1 MCALRVASLTIV
13 LLLARLPVGSA
24 RALPPPAKPSRMQ
37 SSRASFSGTQ
47 ASSQAREEELAELK
61 QRAGAGDARAQVQVG
76 LAYLT
81 GDGVVADDAEAVKWF
96 RKAADQ
102 DDPDGERYLAEM
114 YVGGRGLPADNAE
127 AAKWLR
133 LAAAQGDARS
143 EHNLAVMYLQGMG
156 VPQNTTEAAKWMR
169 KSADQGLP
177 EGEFGLG
184 VIYANGYGVFPDDAE
199 AVKWYRKAA
208 DQGYLDAL
216 NNLAGLLAT
225 SKQSGVR
232 NVQEAIALATKAVA
246 AQNNP
251 VYLDTLAT
259 ANFAAAQYQKAV
271 DAERKA
277 VALAPDNA
285 AYKQALDQYTAASQS
300 H

>member
-1 MCALRVASLTIV
+1 MIFALRVGALTLALFLA
-13 LLLARLPVGSA
+13 LLSPSA
-24 RALPPPAKPSRMQ
+24 QALQSPSQPSRAP
-37 SSRASFSGTQ
+37 SSGTQ
-47 ASSQAREEELAELK
+47 APSQAKEEEIAELK

-81 GDGVVADDAEAVKWF
+81 GDGVAGDDAEAVKWF

-114 YVGGRGLPADNAE
+114 YVSGRGVPADNAE

-156 VPQNTTEAAKWMR
+156 VPKNTTEAAKWMR
-169 KSADQGLP
+169 KAADQGLP

-208 DQGYLDAL
+208 DQGHLDAL
-216 NNLAGLLAT
+216 SNLAGLLAT

-246 AQNNP
+246 AQNNSI
-251 VYLDTLAT
+251 YLDTLAT
-259 ANFAAAQYQKAV
+259 AYFEAGQYQKAV

-285 AYKQALDQYTAASQS
+285 AYKQALDQYIAASQS

>member
-1 MCALRVASLTIV
+1 
-13 LLLARLPVGSA
+13 
-24 RALPPPAKPSRMQ
+24 
-37 SSRASFSGTQ
+37 
-47 ASSQAREEELAELK
+47 
-61 QRAGAGDARAQVQVG
+61 

-81 GDGVVADDAEAVKWF
+81 GDGVTADDAEAVKWF

-102 DDPDGERYLAEM
+102 DDADGERYLAEM
-114 YVGGRGLPADNAE
+114 YVGGRGVPADNAE

-133 LAAAQGDARS
+133 LAAAQGDPRS

-156 VPQNTTEAAKWMR
+156 VPRNTAEAAKWMR
-169 KSADQGLP
+169 KAADQGLP

-199 AVKWYRKAA
+199 AARWYRKAA
-208 DQGYLDAL
+208 DQGYTDAL

-232 NVQEAIALATKAVA
+232 NVQEAVAVATKAVA

-259 ANFAAAQYQKAV
+259 ACFQAAQYQKAI
-271 DAERKA
+271 DAEHKA

-285 AYKQALDQYTAASQS
+285 AYKQALDQYVAAGQT

>member
-1 MCALRVASLTIV
+1 MMFTLRVAGLT
-13 LLLARLPVGSA
+13 LALFLALPPA
-24 RALPPPAKPSRMQ
+24 RALPSPLHPSPTP
-37 SSRASFSGTQ
+37 SSGTQ
-47 ASSQAREEELAELK
+47 APSQAKEEQIAELK

-81 GDGVVADDAEAVKWF
+81 GDGFAADDAEAVKWF

-114 YVGGRGLPADNAE
+114 YVSGRGVPADNAE

-156 VPQNTTEAAKWMR
+156 VPKNTAEAAKWMR
-169 KSADQGLP
+169 KAADQGLP

-199 AVKWYRKAA
+199 AVRWYRKAS

-232 NVQEAIALATKAVA
+232 NVQDAIALATRAVA

-251 VYLDTLAT
+251 IYLDTLAT
-259 ANFAAAQYQKAV
+259 AYSASTQYQKAA

-285 AYKQALDQYTAASQS
+285 AYKQALDQYIVASQS